1 MSAQSVEGIM
11 SSVIQLEKAG
21 AEFYRR
27 LAGEAHLPAA
37 RDAFWSL
44 AGDELNHQKDFAA
57 LAVTIKGTGLSLE
70 SSINLAEV
78 MSIVVA
84 KLRNVMQGTELV
96 NMDEANLKQALDIGI
111 YNEREAIRIYS
122 ELLTISQPGFN
133 VIIQRIVEE
142 EKKHLSALENIKAQ
156 RLG

>member
-1 MSAQSVEGIM
+1 M

-27 LAGEAHLPAA
+27 LAGEVRLPAA
-37 RDAFWSL
+37 RDTFWRL
-44 AGDELNHQKDFAA
+44 ASDEIKHQKDFAA
-57 LAVTIKGTGLSLE
+57 LAGTIEGTGLCLE
-70 SSINLAEV
+70 STINLAEV
-78 MSIVVA
+78 MSLVVA
-84 KLRNVMQGTELV
+84 KLRNVMQGTQLV